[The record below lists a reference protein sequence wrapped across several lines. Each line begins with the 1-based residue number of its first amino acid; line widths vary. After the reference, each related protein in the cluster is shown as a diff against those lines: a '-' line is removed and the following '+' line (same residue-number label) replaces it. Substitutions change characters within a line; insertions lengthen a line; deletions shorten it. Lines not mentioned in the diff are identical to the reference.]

1 MLFLSDEENEI
12 VKSCLYNI
20 NDKIN
25 AINLEM
31 RNDRQAKAYL
41 TEKIQNALRDMQVI
55 QHICEEDV

>member
-1 MLFLSDEENEI
+1 MLFLSEEENKT

-41 TEKIQNALRDMQVI
+41 TEKIQSALRDMQVI
-55 QHICEEDV
+55 QHICEEYV